1 MEIQAL
7 RVLVTE
13 QDLNEL
19 IRRYAPPDQPVEDL
33 QVRLSTE
40 GIHITGQ
47 YPFFIS
53 VKFETVW
60 EVGVVNGLAAV
71 RLAKFKAMGVPGN
84 IFKSAIMKVIE
95 DAARKESWV
104 RVSGDQVLADLE
116 VACAKYAVPAKL
128 RLKAI
133 TARPGELV
141 VEAGA

>member
-7 RVLVTE
+7 RMLVTE
-13 QDLNEL
+13 QDLNDL
-19 IRRYAPPDQPVEDL
+19 IRRYQPSDTPVEDVR
-33 QVRLSTE
+33 VRLSPE

-53 VKFETVW
+53 VKFETIW
-60 EVGVVNGLAAV
+60 EVGVENGLAAA

-95 DAARKESWV
+95 DAARRESWV
-104 RVSGDQVLADLE
+104 RINGDQVLADLE
-116 VACAKYAVPAKL
+116 VACAKYAVAAKL

-133 TARPGELV
+133 TVRAGELL
-141 VEAGA
+141 VEAGT